1 MKIRAVLDTSS
12 LISIQRHA
20 LVYPAAMGYYTIVWS
35 PFLIAE
41 FTRIRTELAIRH
53 GQDRALYRT
62 RINEY
67 IKVLSQLAVT
77 VDHTRLE
84 GGNYTRWL
92 HDPDDEP
99 VLATALVGKAQFIVS
114 LNTKDFPPNSSFAGV
129 HYMTPAK
136 FLELLYEQNP
146 QKDLQAQ
153 FDESD
158 YRLP

>member
-99 VLATALVGKAQFIVS
+99 VLATALVGKAQYIVS
-114 LNTKDFPPNSSFAGV
+114 LNTKDFPPNGSFAGV

-146 QKDLQAQ
+146 QKDLQA
-153 FDESD
+153 
-158 YRLP
+158 